1 MKIFTEKASKNL
13 IWIGVALILIG
24 GICFVIGESFFDLSS
39 EIKSDKIGQL
49 GDYFGGVIGS
59 LWALAGVI
67 LFYVALKRQTEAL
80 EDQKES
86 TKATVESLKI
96 QSKELQLQS
105 KELQLQREELQN
117 TREEFK
123 INRLTN
129 ILFKQVELINNII
142 SNSKF
147 FAEHKGEIP
156 EKQLTIDKLIFILDT
171 LKSRSNDKSSYQ
183 RMDFLITLN
192 TGRIIRLLASV
203 HAFLEGFEKLLN
215 KSSIEE
221 QEINQLKGLLK
232 GNINQDLFT
241 LLRYRVKFIEE
252 EYLDNA
258 SLFDQDTNALIK
270 ASLKIEISKLQYINE
285 YDKEDKGQ

>member
-24 GICFVIGESFFDLSS
+24 AVSFVIGEKIFDFGS

-80 EDQKES
+80 KDQQKA
-86 TKATVESLKI
+86 TKATVDALDVQKTELEL
-96 QSKELQLQS
+96 QRKEL
-105 KELQLQREELQN
+105 KY

-129 ILFKQVELINNII
+129 ILFKQVEHINNVI

-147 FAEHKGEIP
+147 FVEHKGEIP

-171 LKSRSNDKSSYQ
+171 LKSKSNDKSNYH

-203 HAFLEGFEKLLN
+203 HALLEGFEKLLN

-232 GNINQDLFT
+232 GNLNQDFYE
-241 LLRYRVKFIEE
+241 LLLHRVKFIENDH
-252 EYLDNA
+252 LDNS
-258 SLFDQDTNALIK
+258 SLLEQDIEELKNDLIK
-270 ASLKIEISKLQYINE
+270 LEISKIQYILT
-285 YDKEDKGQ
+285 YDR